1 MKRNSKRAS
10 RATEAGFSL
19 PELMI
24 VILIIMVVSAIAVP
38 TLLNTIADVRLRS
51 SASTMQGILQQLR
64 MQAVRDNTP
73 YTLRSVVAGGTTLL
87 YVDTDGDSAQDS
99 NEPAV
104 GFARDVALAA
114 SGNPSATSMGF
125 GSALSGYTTSGTPL
139 AVSFNARGLPCTGSA
154 ACNTTKGYVYYL
166 SQQRTTTVTAWAA
179 VTITPAGR
187 IKVWTWS
194 GSAWQ

>member
-104 GFARDVALAA
+104 G
-114 SGNPSATSMGF
+114 
-125 GSALSGYTTSGTPL
+125 
-139 AVSFNARGLPCTGSA
+139 
-154 ACNTTKGYVYYL
+154 
-166 SQQRTTTVTAWAA
+166 QQ
-179 VTITPAGR
+179 
-187 IKVWTWS
+187 
-194 GSAWQ
+194 